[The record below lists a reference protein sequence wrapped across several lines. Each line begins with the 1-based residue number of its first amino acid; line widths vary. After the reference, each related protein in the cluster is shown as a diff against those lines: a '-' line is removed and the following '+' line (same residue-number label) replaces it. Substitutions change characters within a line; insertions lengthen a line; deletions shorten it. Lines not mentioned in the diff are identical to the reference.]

1 MITVTTRPNGKIDV
15 RLDGR
20 KIAALAPDLSLLAGR
35 VLTADELTDV
45 RLALDEA
52 TIADDPEAEL
62 IAIFGPRR

>member
-15 RLDGR
+15 CLDGR

-52 TIADDPEAEL
+52 TTDDPEAEL